1 MEYSSLSDHELYSRL
16 AHNDEEALGI
26 LYQKYWKRM
35 LYKALLKLESDADA
49 EEVVQDT
56 FIDIWNGRHRIQ
68 IKHSFQTYIA
78 AIVKYKV
85 MAKMAANKK
94 VIHQPTDNLYQLEVP
109 DHSTQQRLGFSD
121 LQTEIENAIK
131 MLPEKCQLIFRMSR
145 GKGMTD
151 KQIASELEISQKTV
165 EAHIS
170 KALKYLRNAIK
181 LIVGKLFCI
190 PSKDFF
196 IFFTGN

>member
-1 MEYSSLSDHELYSRL
+1 MEYSSLSDHELYSCL
-16 AHNDEEALGI
+16 AHDDEEALSI
-26 LYQKYWKRM
+26 LYQRYWKRM
-35 LYKALLKLESDADA
+35 LYKALLKLESDSDA

-56 FIDIWNGRHRIQ
+56 FMDIWSSRHRIE

-94 VIHQPTDNLYQLEVP
+94 IIYQSTAHIDQFEVSDN
-109 DHSTQQRLGFSD
+109 STQQWLHFSD
-121 LQTEIENAIK
+121 LRTEIENAVK

-145 GKGMTD
+145 DRGMSD
-151 KQIASELEISQKTV
+151 KQIATQLDISQKTV

-170 KALKYLRNAIK
+170 KALKSLRNAIK
-181 LIVGKLFCI
+181 FIFTRLFYT
-190 PSKDFF
+190 PSKYFVVF
-196 IFFTGN
+196 LTSN